1 MGHIL
6 LGHGSLTPEG
16 YSFQEGM
23 DTVAVPP
30 GTTLQF
36 FADAGQGLVVT
47 KDLLINWDSLEAP
60 WPALTSDSVTY
71 NLGIGAFKN
80 NTDGFERYLAAA
92 QGTQDHTIHVPGVLG
107 DLKED
112 DLLCTGA
119 PGDCPRD
126 PREQRAHSCDGILAR
141 LTGDLYWIACTSLV
155 LPKPSEEDGG
165 MTEEEVSGMRAVV
178 DAALGNRPHDAVLG
192 ADPDDL
198 MAATLQ
204 LLDHYDTQ
212 IDFQAYFYVMLT
224 PEQRTIVSQN
234 DQVRDWLEAN
244 PL

>member
-1 MGHIL
+1 MGHII

-16 YSFQEGM
+16 YSFQDGM

-30 GTTLQF
+30 GTTMQF

-60 WPALTSDSVTY
+60 WPALTSENVTY
-71 NLGIGAFKN
+71 NLGIGKFGNDA
-80 NTDGFERYLAAA
+80 DGLGRWLAAA
-92 QGTQDHTIHVPGVLG
+92 QGTQEHTIHVPVVIG
-107 DLKED
+107 DVQDD

-119 PGDCPRD
+119 AGQCPRD
-126 PREQRAHSCDGILAR
+126 PRDQQAHSCNGILAR
-141 LTGDLYWIACTSLV
+141 LTGDLYWIACTSLA
-155 LPKPSEEDGG
+155 LPRPSDEEGG

-198 MAATLQ
+198 MAVTIQ
-204 LLDHYDTQ
+204 LLDHYDKE
-212 IDFQAYFYVMLT
+212 IDFQAYFYVMLSA
-224 PEQRTIVSQN
+224 EQRAIVSQDN
-234 DQVRDWLEAN
+234 RVREWLETH
-244 PL
+244 PV